1 MQIGELSARTGVTV
15 RMLRYY
21 EEHGL
26 LAPRRKES
34 GYRTFTEDDI
44 LRVRYIRCLL
54 ASALPTRIVGQALRF
69 LLDEPPRV
77 PELPEERA
85 RLAEVLETELSGLD
99 ERIAVLNQSRDQL
112 ARFLNDVRSGVA
124 GPAQPDT
131 AAGTDA
137 GVAAEP
143 PSTRRRD
150 RVLRLTMR
158 RDTGAPEAPS
168 DAPPGRPRAHPGV

>member
-1 MQIGELSARTGVTV
+1 MRIGELSARTGATV

-34 GYRTFTEDDI
+34 GYRSFTEDDI
-44 LRVRYIRCLL
+44 LRVRYIRCML
-54 ASALPTRIVGQALRF
+54 ASALPTRIVGQVLRF
-69 LLDEPPRV
+69 LLDEPPTV

-112 ARFLNDVRSGVA
+112 ARFLNDVRSGVV
-124 GPAQPDT
+124 GPDQRDT
-131 AAGTDA
+131 AAGTDG

-143 PSTRRRD
+143 PSTRGR
-150 RVLRLTMR
+150 LRS
-158 RDTGAPEAPS
+158 AQ
-168 DAPPGRPRAHPGV
+168 PPR